1 MNHVTEA
8 DVTGAEPSV
17 LRKSLGRLDI
27 IFLAIGAVISIDT
40 IAQIAAGGGAQAFTW
55 AVVIAIT
62 FLFPYALVT
71 AELGSTFREEGGPY
85 VWVRLAFGRLA
96 AAISTMLYWIT
107 NPIWMGGSLV
117 FISAATFS
125 AFVTP
130 LEEGSVQDYLFKLVF
145 IWLAIAVAVVG
156 LQYGKLIVAAAAVL
170 KVALIVVFSAAV
182 GIYAVRNG
190 IHGYAAGDFSP
201 TVAGFLGVT
210 PLLLF
215 AFVGF
220 EAPNGAAEEMRNP
233 RRDVPIA
240 VASSGTVAVLCYLI
254 PIFGILAVVP
264 SDQISGASGFL
275 DAVTEVFSVF
285 GPAATPMVTV
295 TAVLFI
301 FVILGQASAWM
312 IASDRVQ
319 ASASADGTFFRYF
332 GKFSPRLGT
341 PVRMNMLS
349 GVIATVFTI
358 AATELLQ
365 GSGAS
370 VFTVV
375 LTVAVTTLLLSYLI
389 IFPTVVRL
397 RYRKPDADRPYRV
410 PGGKW
415 GLWISF
421 GLIYAWVV
429 LGAWVALFPGTLEN
443 LLGVDYDFLEVWG
456 VDRTTFEVFTL
467 GTLAFI
473 VVLALVGYWWTQSR
487 RPEADQRSVGTAT
500 SPSSRIN
507 RASTSS
513 GK

>member
-1 MNHVTEA
+1 MHNVPEF
-8 DVTGAEPSV
+8 DVAGPESSV

-27 IFLAIGAVISIDT
+27 VFLAIGAVISIDT

-55 AVVIAIT
+55 AVVIAAT

-85 VWVRLAFGRLA
+85 VWVRLAFGRLP

-117 FISAATFS
+117 FISAATWS
-125 AFVTP
+125 AYISP
-130 LEEGSVQDYLFKLVF
+130 LDSGSLQDYLFKLVF
-145 IWLAIAVAVVG
+145 IWAAIAVAVIG
-156 LQYGKLIVAAAAVL
+156 LRYGKLIVAAAAVL
-170 KVALIVVFSAAV
+170 KVAPIVVFSAAV
-182 GIYAVRNG
+182 VIYAFEYG
-190 IHGYAAGDFSP
+190 IHGYAAGEFSP

-240 VASSGTVAVLCYLI
+240 VATSGTVAVLCYLI

-264 SDQISGASGFL
+264 AEQISGASGFL
-275 DAVTEVFSVF
+275 DAVTEVFRVF
-285 GPAATPMVTV
+285 GPAGTPMLTV

-319 ASASADGTFFRYF
+319 ASASADGSFFAYF
-332 GKFSPRLGT
+332 GKFSSRLGT
-341 PVRMNMLS
+341 PVRMNLLS
-349 GVIATVFTI
+349 GIIATAFTI

-375 LTVAVTTLLLSYLI
+375 LTVAVTTLLLSYL
-389 IFPTVVRL
+389 FTF
-397 RYRKPDADRPYRV
+397 RP
-410 PGGKW
+410 PSG
-415 GLWISF
+415 S
-421 GLIYAWVV
+421 
-429 LGAWVALFPGTLEN
+429 GT
-443 LLGVDYDFLEVWG
+443 
-456 VDRTTFEVFTL
+456 
-467 GTLAFI
+467 
-473 VVLALVGYWWTQSR
+473 
-487 RPEADQRSVGTAT
+487 
-500 SPSSRIN
+500 
-507 RASTSS
+507 
-513 GK
+513 

>member
-1 MNHVTEA
+1 MNNLTEV
-8 DVTGAEPSV
+8 DVAGPENSV
-17 LRKSLGRLDI
+17 LRKSLGRFDI
-27 IFLAIGAVISIDT
+27 VFLAIGAVISIDT

-55 AVVIAIT
+55 AVVIAAT

-85 VWVRLAFGRLA
+85 VWVRLAFGRLP

-125 AFVTP
+125 ADISP
-130 LEEGSVQDYLFKLVF
+130 LDSGSVQDYLFKLVF
-145 IWLAIAVAVVG
+145 IWAAIAVAVIG
-156 LQYGKLIVAAAAVL
+156 LRYGKLIVAAAAVL
-170 KVALIVVFSAAV
+170 KVALIVLFSAAV
-182 GIYAVRNG
+182 VIYAFEYG

-240 VASSGTVAVLCYLI
+240 VATSGTVAVLCYLI

-264 SDQISGASGFL
+264 AEQISGASGFL
-275 DAVTEVFSVF
+275 DAVAEVFKVF
-285 GPAATPMVTV
+285 GPAGTPMLTV

-319 ASASADGTFFRYF
+319 ASASADGSFFSYF
-332 GKFSPRLGT
+332 GKFSSRLGT
-341 PVRMNMLS
+341 PVRMNLLS
-349 GVIATVFTI
+349 GIIATAFTI

-375 LTVAVTTLLLSYLI
+375 LTVAVTTLLLSYLF

-397 RYRKPDADRPYRV
+397 RYLMPNVERPYRV

-415 GLWISF
+415 VLWLSAC
-421 GLIYAWVV
+421 LIYAWVV
-429 LGAWVALFPGTLEN
+429 LGAWVALFPGTLEG
-443 LLGVDYDFLEVWG
+443 LLGVYYDFLDVWG
-456 VDRTTFEVFTL
+456 LDRWTFEVFTL

-473 VVLALVGYWWTQSR
+473 VVLALGGYWWARSR
-487 RPEADQRSVGTAT
+487 RPAERPVSQHLPETV
-500 SPSSRIN
+500 
-507 RASTSS
+507 
-513 GK
+513 